1 MHGPRTSPTGS
12 AGRRRIICRSAIR
25 RPEARPRRR
34 AVTAEPLPAPEPFI
48 APFSDEALPQRKAGR
63 RFFRRTRHAEQAT
76 SPAPVGTR
84 GAGGTRVH
92 AGARSPGGADADA
105 PDDALVLA
113 AQVLQRAT
121 EDAGFSWRESD
132 MTIDDAINAL
142 PVDIA
147 DNTVAMMHRIFAT
160 AGDEENAT
168 WTDEKLREIK
178 LLKRGYRRLYE
189 LVAATPREE
198 VLAKSRAYGVP
209 DDLTEDF
216 VAGMLSS
223 QIPTVAELL
232 AARLPVDERDRV
244 RTAATRPRGA
254 VRRGPV
260 RVLRSD
266 QHVRLR
272 HHVAGVPRA
281 LDREAE
287 RAELLAQAG
296 HVARAAPGSSLLPAT
311 PAR

>member
-1 MHGPRTSPTGS
+1 MSVSNGSEPGWYADPTGIHHRRYWDGDAWTAHVADRFGGTAAHHLQEHYPPPGS
-12 AGRRRIICRSAIR
+12 AAAPAGRSGADACAGTLHRAVQRRSPAAAQ
-25 RPEARPRRR
+25 ARGAASSGAHAPRGARRR
-34 AVTAEPLPAPEPFI
+34 AT
-48 APFSDEALPQRKAGR
+48 
-63 RFFRRTRHAEQAT
+63 
-76 SPAPVGTR
+76 GTR
-84 GAGGTRVH
+84 GTPRSWRNPRPTPEPEAP
-92 AGARSPGGADADA
+92 GARDADA

-244 RTAATRPRGA
+244 
-254 VRRGPV
+254 
-260 RVLRSD
+260 
-266 QHVRLR
+266 
-272 HHVAGVPRA
+272 
-281 LDREAE
+281 
-287 RAELLAQAG
+287 
-296 HVARAAPGSSLLPAT
+296 
-311 PAR
+311 

>member
-1 MHGPRTSPTGS
+1 MDRARRRPVRRDGGASS
-12 AGRRRIICRSAIR
+12 AGALSA
-25 RPEARPRRR
+25 ARKRGRDAGGHGGAPARAGTLHR
-34 AVTAEPLPAPEPFI
+34 AVQRRSPAAAQGRAPLLPAH
-48 APFSDEALPQRKAGR
+48 ASRGAGDVTG
-63 RFFRRTRHAEQAT
+63 TR
-76 SPAPVGTR
+76 GTR
-84 GAGGTRVH
+84 GAGGTRVPPEPE
-92 AGARSPGGADADA
+92 APGARDADA

-160 AGDEENAT
+160 AGDEENTT

-232 AARLPVDERDRV
+232 AARLPVD
-244 RTAATRPRGA
+244 AARPRLNRGHSPEWR
-254 VRRGPV
+254 VRRGASAL
-260 RVLRSD
+260 LRGD
-266 QHVRLR
+266 QHVGLR
-272 HHVAGVPRA
+272 HHVAGVARA

-287 RAELLAQAG
+287 RTELLAQAG
-296 HVARAAPGSSLLPAT
+296 HVDA
-311 PAR
+311 